1 MPNEFNT
8 EYICSHFPSHSYKV
22 NDNCL
27 QSRVKITCLKC
38 RGLTT
43 PCIRIS
49 FPGAGHPSLA
59 FSTRIVETPKHDC
72 KQPVHASHIYAKLQC
87 GRPLDSRLSRLL
99 EE

>member
-8 EYICSHFPSHSYKV
+8 EYICSHFPFHSYKV

-27 QSRVKITCLKC
+27 RSRVKITCLKC

-72 KQPVHASHIYAKLQC
+72 KQPVHASHIYTKLQC
-87 GRPLDSRLSRLL
+87 GRPWIVD
-99 EE
+99 